1 MDYGRLSPSRFA
13 AAIAERL
20 DGVVP
25 AGLRVRAQGSRVNL
39 YSGQAIR
46 GGSENATLIT
56 EEDGRT
62 VAELVETSAWTI
74 LNAVQTDLMEL
85 LREQWPVG
93 EGSQAAEPD
102 ARVQE
107 DRLLMWFGDEEKPLI
122 VLPPLRLSDLLE
134 GAA

>member
-1 MDYGRLSPSRFA
+1 
-13 AAIAERL
+13 
-20 DGVVP
+20 
-25 AGLRVRAQGSRVNL
+25 
-39 YSGQAIR
+39 
-46 GGSENATLIT
+46 
-56 EEDGRT
+56 
-62 VAELVETSAWTI
+62 
-74 LNAVQTDLMEL
+74 MEL